1 MKKVL
6 FLTLAEVIEIYND
19 QIQRYGGS
27 VGVRDMNLLSSAIA
41 MPYASFSGKFLYDD
55 IYEMASAY
63 AFHISQN
70 HPFIDGNKRTALA
83 SALVF
88 LEMNGVSISDTQEK
102 LYDAMMILAI
112 GEMSKKE
119 FAAILRK
126 RQCRFMKKRG

>member
-27 VGVRDMNLLSSAIA
+27 VGVRDVNLLSSAIA
-41 MPYASFSGKFLYDD
+41 MPYASFSGKFLHDD

-102 LYDAMMILAI
+102 LYDAIMILAI